1 MHFSLNLCE
10 LQHIFPQIAG
20 SAHLGSLPPSANSG
34 KTLTDVMRRP
44 SSFII
49 VTPIESPP
57 ELSWVEVIDVI
68 CSRQGLCTP
77 RTERLPEDRARGQSR
92 GPSHR
97 CFDPN
102 FFYLNFTRIAP
113 LLGNILWQMG
123 PGRLGPAKMSKF
135 SRAQCT
141 GTQSARAWFSRGSIC
156 QKKKSPLG
164 SVCLDPFSKWRGFKL
179 RYWFLSW
186 CLPYSFGILF
196 LNLSLSFPIFSLPPF
211 LTNHKMFPLTL
222 HLSMRHPICL
232 FYPRKTFSKLV
243 SFTVKLILVVD
254 WFYFKYTVF
263 RSTLHGSL
271 DNADQE

>member
-1 MHFSLNLCE
+1 MWVATYFPTDRWLSSPRLTAAERKLWENINWCDEATE
-10 LQHIFPQIAG
+10 LVHNCDTYRKSPGAQLSRGYWCYLLQAR
-20 SAHLGSLPPSANSG
+20 
-34 KTLTDVMRRP
+34 TLY
-44 SSFII
+44 
-49 VTPIESPP
+49 
-57 ELSWVEVIDVI
+57 
-68 CSRQGLCTP
+68 
-77 RTERLPEDRARGQSR
+77 PED
-92 GPSHR
+92 R

-113 LLGNILWQMG
+113 LWGNFLWQMG

-232 FYPRKTFSKLV
+232 FYPRKTFSQLV
-243 SFTVKLILVVD
+243 SFTGKLILVVD

-263 RSTLHGSL
+263 RSTLHGSV
-271 DNADQE
+271 DNADQG

>member
-1 MHFSLNLCE
+1 MHFALKLCE

-77 RTERLPEDRARGQSR
+77 RTDALTQTFLSKLYQNCSSFRQFFVAKSPSFPGPNLP
-92 GPSHR
+92 GPNL
-97 CFDPN
+97 P
-102 FFYLNFTRIAP
+102 
-113 LLGNILWQMG
+113 G
-123 PGRLGPAKMSKF
+123 PDFPG
-135 SRAQCT
+135 AQF
-141 GTQSARAWFSRGSIC
+141 A
-156 QKKKSPLG
+156 KKKSPLG
-164 SVCLDPFSKWRGFKL
+164 QVCLDPFSKWRGFKL

-232 FYPRKTFSKLV
+232 FYPRKTFSQLV
-243 SFTVKLILVVD
+243 SFTGKLILVVD

-263 RSTLHGSL
+263 RSTLHGSV
-271 DNADQE
+271 DNADQG